1 MTASFSGIFYFKI
14 TVCWSKAPNSY
25 SDDGTGEEVGQG
37 KWPQRTEASTMVSK
51 KDCKLGDEHKALN
64 MPPPIPLPHDPMAH
78 TCCRISYGVFMFCF
92 VFFTKLELAGK
103 PWLGI

>member
-1 MTASFSGIFYFKI
+1 MTDSFLLWNIYFK
-14 TVCWSKAPNSY
+14 TVCWSKAQNSY

-37 KWPQRTEASTMVSK
+37 KWPQGTEASTMASK
-51 KDCKLGDEHKALN
+51 KDCKLEDEHKALN
-64 MPPPIPLPHDPMAH
+64 MPPQDPMAH